1 MKNLKVGDVVRGEDG
16 NERTVL
22 EKLTQTVL
30 FSIPNNPEVAFDWY
44 HLNELKD
51 YTLVEPEE
59 QWSCGKCDREAKGIN
74 DSEIPNHFR
83 TCPKASV
90 QPEKTLEEKFREY
103 ALEEKFREYAKE
115 YSNHINNF
123 SALQL
128 AQIAEEHY
136 KDKQD

>member
-1 MKNLKVGDVVRGEDG
+1 MKNLKVGDVVNDNQG
-16 NERTVL
+16 L
-22 EKLTQTVL
+22 EKRVL
-30 FSIPNNPEVAFDWY
+30 AVTGELVALGFKSGMFSWY
-44 HLNELKD
+44 RLVDLKD
-51 YTLVEPEE
+51 YTLVQPKE

-90 QPEKTLEEKFREY
+90 QPEKTLEEKFREVKDGDSY
-103 ALEEKFREYAKE
+103 YMTQKTAE
-115 YSNHINNF
+115 H
-123 SALQL
+123 L

>member
-1 MKNLKVGDVVRGEDG
+1 MKNLKVEDVVKGEDG

-44 HLNELKD
+44 HLDELKD
-51 YTLVEPEE
+51 YTPVK
-59 QWSCGKCDREAKGIN
+59 S
-74 DSEIPNHFR
+74 
-83 TCPKASV
+83 
-90 QPEKTLEEKFREY
+90 EKTLEEKFRKVKDGDSYYMTQKTAE
-103 ALEEKFREYAKE
+103 
-115 YSNHINNF
+115 H
-123 SALQL
+123 L

>member
-44 HLNELKD
+44 HLDELKD
-51 YTLVEPEE
+51 YTLV
-59 QWSCGKCDREAKGIN
+59 
-74 DSEIPNHFR
+74 
-83 TCPKASV
+83 
-90 QPEKTLEEKFREY
+90 QPEKT
-103 ALEEKFREYAKE
+103 LEEKFREYAKE

-136 KDKQD
+136 KDKI